1 MTTSADST
9 LAVSGARTLNGS
21 LTHAGTLGLSLGVD
35 SLAVEGDITLA
46 EGSAIDVVTD
56 QVSQADIGT
65 SFDLLTETGTF
76 TNEGAIVNVADN
88 EFLIDYEVAFG
99 SVQVTA
105 VAADLGAV
113 SDDANVTSFGAA
125 ITTASA
131 NNRLPQEV
139 FSALNSAT
147 SASEF
152 EAAALTVLPAIND
165 GVTREIYET
174 QRFAS
179 SLVQNRLAGE
189 GIGLWGQAFARTADA
204 DATSASSLGY
214 DADATG
220 FTLGL
225 DGKVGEKTTVGVL
238 FNYSDIDVDANG
250 SAAAQSQIDAIQ
262 IGAYTG
268 FDLGQTFVNAE
279 FGYSTNSVDNSRN
292 AASGLITGESD
303 VDGVYASLNAGYD
316 LDAGRVAITPSV
328 GLRYADLSR
337 DTFTE
342 TGGLGL
348 TLDADSA
355 EFLEARIGARV
366 AGTAK
371 SGFVP
376 FASVDYAYDLSS
388 DPIAV
393 AASFNGGADSFT
405 IVADEAAASRFD
417 IAAGFDFIT
426 RGSVTLGA
434 EYRGRFASNYQS
446 HSGGVRVRFAF

>member
-1 MTTSADST
+1 M
-9 LAVSGARTLNGS
+9 
-21 LTHAGTLGLSLGVD
+21 
-35 SLAVEGDITLA
+35 
-46 EGSAIDVVTD
+46 
-56 QVSQADIGT
+56 
-65 SFDLLTETGTF
+65 
-76 TNEGAIVNVADN
+76 NVADN

-113 SDDANVTSFGAA
+113 SDDANVDSFGDA
-125 ITTASA
+125 ITTASV
-131 NNRLPQEV
+131 NNRLPEEV
-139 FSALNSAT
+139 FNALNSAT

-225 DGKVGEKTTVGVL
+225 DGKVGETTTVGVL

-262 IGAYTG
+262 IGAYAG

-279 FGYSTNSVDNSRN
+279 FGYSTNSDDNSRN

-316 LDAGRVAITPSV
+316 LDAGRVVITPSV

-355 EFLEARIGARV
+355 EFLEARIGARL

-388 DPIAV
+388 NPIAV

-405 IVADEAAASRFD
+405 IVADAAAASRFD
-417 IAAGFDFIT
+417 IAAGYAFIT
-426 RGSVTLGA
+426 QGSVTVGA
-434 EYRGRFASNYQS
+434 EYRGRFASSYQS
-446 HSGGVRVRFAF
+446 HSGGGRGLFAF